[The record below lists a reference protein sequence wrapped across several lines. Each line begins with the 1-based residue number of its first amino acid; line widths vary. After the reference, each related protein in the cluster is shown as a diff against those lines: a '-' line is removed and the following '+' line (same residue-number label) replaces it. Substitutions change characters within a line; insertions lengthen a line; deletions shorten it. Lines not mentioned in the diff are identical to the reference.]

1 MKWGLFGGTFDPIH
15 FGHLRAAQDLAT
27 CLNLDSVIFIPA
39 SQPPHKTERV
49 ITPFEHRLQML
60 QLAIAGN
67 DQFSF
72 SDVEFQRQGKSYSI
86 DTVQSF
92 SDSQD
97 QSLELYFITGQ
108 DAFDTIT
115 TWREWDRLLSSCHF
129 AVMTRP
135 GYENNGLKNILPEE
149 VAFRF
154 TYNEAI
160 DGYRGPTGH
169 VIYFRAVT
177 FLDISS
183 SLIRANIKTGRSVR
197 YLLPDSVGNY
207 ITDHSLYR

>member
-1 MKWGLFGGTFDPIH
+1 
-15 FGHLRAAQDLAT
+15 
-27 CLNLDSVIFIPA
+27 
-39 SQPPHKTERV
+39 V

-67 DQFSF
+67 NQFSF

-92 SDSQD
+92 LDSRD
-97 QSLELYFITGQ
+97 QNLELYFITGQ
-108 DAFDTIT
+108 DAFNTIT
-115 TWREWDRLLSSCHF
+115 TWREWDRLLSICHF

-135 GYENNGLKNILPEE
+135 GYENNGLQNILPEDL
-149 VAFRF
+149 AFRF

-169 VIYFRAVT
+169 VIYFRDVT

-183 SLIRANIKTGRSVR
+183 SLIRGNIKAGRSVR
-197 YLLPDSVGNY
+197 YLLPDSVRNY
-207 ITDHSLYR
+207 ITEYSLYR